1 MMAGLYDT
9 DIKLDENWQL
19 TAAANG
25 DAPITSNADCIIQ
38 DIRLEAM
45 SQEGELFY
53 DNGWGWSLLDFLQM
67 QDDDL
72 TKLEIEQRI
81 KMKLSKRDEID
92 SETIATQLTF
102 ETDKVSIKVAFKF
115 INNSTQYNLDILLD
129 RVNVEVVTI

>member
-1 MMAGLYDT
+1 MMAGLFDT

-25 DAPITSNADCIIQ
+25 DAPITSNTDCLIQ

-53 DNGWGWSLLDFLQM
+53 DEDWGWSLLDFLQL

-72 TKLEIEQRI
+72 TKLEIDQRI
-81 KMKLSKRDEID
+81 KTKLSRREEID

-102 ETDKVSIKVAFKF
+102 EDDKVSIKVAFKF
-115 INNSTQYNLDILLD
+115 INDSTQYNLDIALD
-129 RVNVEVVTI
+129 RVNVEVVMI

>member
-1 MMAGLYDT
+1 MMAGLFDT

-25 DAPITSNADCIIQ
+25 DAPITSNTDCLIQ

-53 DNGWGWSLLDFLQM
+53 DEDWGWSLLDFLQM

-72 TKLEIEQRI
+72 TKLEIDQRI
-81 KMKLSKRDEID
+81 KIKLSRREEIN

-102 ETDKVSIKVAFKF
+102 EDDKVSIKVAFKF
-115 INNSTQYNLDILLD
+115 INDSTQYSLDIALD
-129 RVNVEVVTI
+129 RVNIEVVMI

>member
-1 MMAGLYDT
+1 MMAGLFDT

-25 DAPITSNADCIIQ
+25 DAPITSNTDCLIQ

-53 DNGWGWSLLDFLQM
+53 DEDWGWSLLDFLQL

-72 TKLEIEQRI
+72 TKLEIDQRI
-81 KMKLSKRDEID
+81 KTKLSRREEID

-102 ETDKVSIKVAFKF
+102 EDDKVSIKVGFKF
-115 INNSTQYNLDILLD
+115 INDSTQYNLDIALD
-129 RVNVEVVTI
+129 RVNVEVVMI

>member
-1 MMAGLYDT
+1 MMAGLFDT

-25 DAPITSNADCIIQ
+25 DAPITSNTDCLIQ

-53 DNGWGWSLLDFLQM
+53 DEDWGWSLLDFLQM

-72 TKLEIEQRI
+72 TKLEIDQRI
-81 KMKLSKRDEID
+81 KTKLSRREEID

-102 ETDKVSIKVAFKF
+102 EDDKVSIKVAFKF
-115 INNSTQYNLDILLD
+115 INDSTQYNLDIALD
-129 RVNVEVVTI
+129 RVNVEVVMI